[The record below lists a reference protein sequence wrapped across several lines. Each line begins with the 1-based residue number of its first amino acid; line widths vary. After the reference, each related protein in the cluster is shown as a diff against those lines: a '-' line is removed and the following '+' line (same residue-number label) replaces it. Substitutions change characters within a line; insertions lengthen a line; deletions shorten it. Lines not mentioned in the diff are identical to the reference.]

1 MSEEDEN
8 NSAGEENEEE
18 EDEEG
23 EENEDEEGEENEDEE
38 GEEEEDDEENEEDED
53 ENKEEGNKKEK
64 GKNASQTKFDD
75 NKLIQANEIKIDLP
89 NGTEETFTMANI
101 KHPKSIFA
109 ILDEINS
116 EMDTLSKKLNSTL
129 SFIESKF
136 IEKENYDLQQVLNKA
151 DQLTKEIEL
160 MESLDKRTEN
170 KCIQSDQ
177 EDIYYHNTSHHSSP
191 RNSLGNEMPVNNVPV
206 VPMAQQ
212 YPYYPSYPQ
221 NEVYSP
227 YDPNR
232 NLHYYNSLRNNNNNF
247 GRFNNDV
254 NQMNYRDGYQTTR
267 VRRMDELYQGRG
279 FGMNNMNRLPVI
291 YSQNENNQMD
301 NRQYFNE
308 LNRSFTRQKEFGT
321 GTDNITNNNYNIN
334 NYGGRPFERNRPGNI
349 SQAMDILL
357 DK

>member
-38 GEEEEDDEENEEDED
+38 EEDDEEHEEDED
-53 ENKEEGNKKEK
+53 EEEANKKKK

-101 KHPKSIFA
+101 ERPKSIFA

-116 EMDTLSKKLNSTL
+116 EMDTLSNKLSSTL
-129 SFIESKF
+129 SFIESKS

-151 DQLTKEIEL
+151 AQLTKEIEL

-170 KCIQSDQ
+170 KCIQSNQ

-191 RNSLGNEMPVNNVPV
+191 RNSLGNEMSVNNVPV
-206 VPMAQQ
+206 VPMEQQ
-212 YPYYPSYPQ
+212 YPYPYYPSYQQ
-221 NEVYSP
+221 NEVYPP

-232 NLHYYNSLRNNNNNF
+232 NLHYYNSLQNNNNF
-247 GRFNNDV
+247 GGFNNDV

-267 VRRMDELYQGRG
+267 VRRMDELYQGRV
-279 FGMNNMNRLPVI
+279 FGMNNMNRPPVI

-334 NYGGRPFERNRPGNI
+334 NNYGGRPFERNRPGNI

>member
-53 ENKEEGNKKEK
+53 EEEGNKKKK
-64 GKNASQTKFDD
+64 GKNSSQTKFDD

-101 KHPKSIFA
+101 ERPKSILA

-116 EMDTLSKKLNSTL
+116 EMDTLSNKLSSTL
-129 SFIESKF
+129 SFIESKS

-151 DQLTKEIEL
+151 AKLTKEIEL

-206 VPMAQQ
+206 VPMEQQ
-212 YPYYPSYPQ
+212 YPYYPNYQQNQVYP
-221 NEVYSP
+221 P

-247 GRFNNDV
+247 GGFNNDI

-267 VRRMDELYQGRG
+267 VRRMDELYQGSG
-279 FGMNNMNRLPVI
+279 FGMNNMNRPPVI

-321 GTDNITNNNYNIN
+321 GTDSISNDNYNFNN